1 MCRIRVY
8 KQHLC
13 NAAYRPKFNTKC
25 AEFVLGGK
33 DSKLEVRGG
42 IVDTGCTAVVAHS
55 SSVDARGVL
64 QSRREAGKRNA
75 GMEV

>member
-1 MCRIRVY
+1 M
-8 KQHLC
+8 K
-13 NAAYRPKFNTKC
+13 KEK
-25 AEFVLGGK
+25 EKSVLGDK

-75 GMEV
+75 GMEVERCGERLQCSAAFWNRV